1 MLEIDLSKNPTIK
14 IKLLDQ
20 DIEFESKVLKY
31 EKDRMFLEIK
41 NPKKEDLYNLKDGL
55 ETEITICSPNRIV
68 KMHSLIIEY
77 NSDFICLEINNE
89 YDVIQRRRYV
99 RTKASY
105 FIELKSE
112 NFMFK
117 AQTINLG
124 GGGVCFIGNHCFEIG
139 QILYF
144 KLLLPDHED
153 ITGEGVVINKVE
165 MQDETL
171 IMFNFSNIQKDIRN
185 KIIRFCFEK
194 EFNA

>member
-1 MLEIDLSKNPTIK
+1 MRSIIIDYDK
-14 IKLLDQ
+14 DQ
-20 DIEFESKVLKY
+20 
-31 EKDRMFLEIK
+31 
-41 NPKKEDLYNLKDGL
+41 
-55 ETEITICSPNRIV
+55 
-68 KMHSLIIEY
+68 
-77 NSDFICLEINNE
+77 ICLEINND

-112 NFMFK
+112 TFMYK

-139 QILYF
+139 QKMLF
-144 KLLLPDHED
+144 KLLLPGQDD
-153 ITGEGVVINKVE
+153 VVGEGIVINKVE
-165 MQDETL
+165 VNEETL
-171 IMFNFSNIQKDIRN
+171 IMFNFSNMEKEARN